1 MKSAGGMALV
11 PSLYVR
17 VYRMSRAIGGTIMS
31 SLIICEGV
39 SLKH

>member
-1 MKSAGGMALV
+1 MDV

-17 VYRMSRAIGGTIMS
+17 VYRAIYYCRRDRAG

-39 SLKH
+39 STGRW